1 MAKFKI
7 KKKDCLLT
15 VTVKLNKNEIIDER
29 QFGYFTQK
37 NIRGT
42 FKAALKSYIG
52 YASRMKKQIQE
63 ISDIAQ
69 KETDKFLSSVDDADQ
84 YIF

>member
-15 VTVKLNKNEIIDER
+15 VKVKLNKNEIIDER

-37 NIRGT
+37 IYVER
-42 FKAALKSYIG
+42 LKV
-52 YASRMKKQIQE
+52 R
-63 ISDIAQ
+63 
-69 KETDKFLSSVDDADQ
+69 
-84 YIF
+84 

>member
-42 FKAALKSYIG
+42 FKGEIKKKRLLEYTGPISISVNEYIRKLNCNPRFHTRYLG
-52 YASRMKKQIQE
+52 
-63 ISDIAQ
+63 
-69 KETDKFLSSVDDADQ
+69 
-84 YIF
+84 

>member
-1 MAKFKI
+1 MTNNDKVSRSHADIIQKDNRYIKILNNINRSAICQGDVAK
-7 KKKDCLLT
+7 
-15 VTVKLNKNEIIDER
+15 
-29 QFGYFTQK
+29 
-37 NIRGT
+37 
-42 FKAALKSYIG
+42 ALKSYIG

>member
-42 FKAALKSYIG
+42 FKGES
-52 YASRMKKQIQE
+52 
-63 ISDIAQ
+63 
-69 KETDKFLSSVDDADQ
+69 
-84 YIF
+84 

>member
-37 NIRGT
+37 IYVER
-42 FKAALKSYIG
+42 LKV
-52 YASRMKKQIQE
+52 R
-63 ISDIAQ
+63 
-69 KETDKFLSSVDDADQ
+69 
-84 YIF
+84 